1 MHVFHTVWSELAVR
15 IMKSWDYSITLL
27 HFFFVLTS
35 VVSYV
40 SIVLL
45 LFVSYIMKI
54 RLFKYVENF
63 TSKNKIFR

>member
-15 IMKSWDYSITLL
+15 ITKSWDYSITLL

-35 VVSYV
+35 VASYV

-45 LFVSYIMKI
+45 LFVTYIMKI

-63 TSKNKIFR
+63 TSKNKNFR